1 MSEKKR
7 ETKEGRDGDRERWSE
22 VEGGRLREGI
32 KERDEDREEDRE
44 RE

>member
-1 MSEKKR
+1 MRERKR
-7 ETKEGRDGDRERWSE
+7 ETKDGRDGDRERWSE

-32 KERDEDREEDRE
+32 KEREVGREKDRE

>member
-1 MSEKKR
+1 MREKKR

-32 KERDEDREEDRE
+32 KEMDEGREEDKKRE
-44 RE
+44 